1 MKKGDSW
8 FPLTFAFR
16 STSPARAFLLAAFV
30 QAIVAV
36 LAIEVHDGLQ
46 NKTSATYLTFRGFLE
61 PEAFRSPWIKT
72 GITFTSAFVA
82 AILVMNAMWATFAFG
97 GGMLAEASSRRVKSW
112 L

>member
-1 MKKGDSW
+1 MKSW

-16 STSPARAFLLAAFV
+16 STSPARAFLLGAFV

-46 NKTSATYLTFRGFLE
+46 NKTSTTYWTFKDLLHDD
-61 PEAFRSPWIKT
+61 RSPWVT
-72 GITFTSAFVA
+72 TAITFTSAFVA
-82 AILVMNAMWATFAFG
+82 AIIVMNAMWVLFAYG
-97 GGMLAEASSRRVKSW
+97 GGMLAETSVKRIKAW

>member
-1 MKKGDSW
+1 MKGI

-30 QAIVAV
+30 QAVVAV

-46 NKTSATYLTFRGFLE
+46 NKTSNMYWTFKGLLHE
-61 PEAFRSPWIKT
+61 NQSPWVKT
-72 GITFTSAFVA
+72 AITFTSAFVA
-82 AILVMNAMWATFAFG
+82 AILVMNVMWALFAYG
-97 GGMLAEASSRRVKSW
+97 GGMLAGKSGRRVKSW

>member
-1 MKKGDSW
+1 MKKEDRW

-30 QAIVAV
+30 QAVVAV

-46 NKTSATYLTFRGFLE
+46 DKTSTTYWTFKGLLSDYQ
-61 PEAFRSPWIKT
+61 SPWVRT
-72 GITFTSAFVA
+72 AITFTSAFVA
-82 AILVMNAMWATFAFG
+82 AILVMNAMWALFAYG
-97 GGMLAEASSRRVKSW
+97 GGMLAEASSRRVKTW

>member
-1 MKKGDSW
+1 MKDI

-46 NKTSATYLTFRGFLE
+46 NKTSNMYWTFQGLLHE
-61 PEAFRSPWIKT
+61 DQSHWMKT
-72 GITFTSAFVA
+72 CITFTSAFIA
-82 AILVMNAMWATFAFG
+82 AIIVMNVMWALFAYG
-97 GGMLAEASSRRVKSW
+97 GGMLAGPSVGRVKTW

>member
-1 MKKGDSW
+1 MKGI

-30 QAIVAV
+30 QAVVAV

-46 NKTSATYLTFRGFLE
+46 NKTSNMYWTFKGLLRE
-61 PEAFRSPWIKT
+61 DQSPWVKT
-72 GITFTSAFVA
+72 AITFTSAFVA
-82 AILVMNAMWATFAFG
+82 AILVMNVMWALFAYG
-97 GGMLAEASSRRVKSW
+97 GGMLAGESGRRVKSW